1 MDLTE
6 FLSGGPLPLNILTI
20 ESSLYLL
27 NLKKLYP
34 NAALYAVTNYEEV
47 INYKNYRNLNIN
59 WVLGR
64 DIKIFPQKSF
74 DIIIAE
80 SLFSHTKNSYDDL
93 MAISRALK
101 DTGFFLSTFKNIRYA
116 PVLNEIKEGRFPFR
130 DENLFAKD
138 EVVKM
143 LNDAIF
149 KEIFFSPMEVDLKAQ
164 EIADNFMQAGFENYN
179 NDLLTKTW
187 MLKAAVSTS
196 GALALKELYT
206 KEIRKNLAKLLRRI
220 EYDVE
225 REKNLDIFWN
235 FLEVENIFP
244 DYLTGFIEEICVYK
258 KSTLNLLLSSAKI
271 RGKNDFVEAMNE
283 ALL

>member
-1 MDLTE
+1 M
-6 FLSGGPLPLNILTI
+6 PLNILTI

-59 WVLGR
+59 WVLGG

-179 NDLLTKTW
+179 DDLLTKTW

-206 KEIRKNLAKLLRRI
+206 KEIRKNLARLLRRI